1 MTRPNT
7 DPTNP
12 YRAGQTNT
20 NGTIICGAKN
30 RNGQP
35 CGKYPAK
42 GATRCVRHGGGSPK
56 SKAAAA
62 RRNTTNQAHA
72 ELRALGFDP
81 DAENI
86 DPAEALLRLVSD
98 KAREVAWLRH
108 MVDQVGAGQHPETDP
123 MSSPLVWGVTSHQ
136 TGVGPLGAV
145 DVETRG
151 PDINVWVRW
160 MHTAEDQLARYA
172 AAALKA
178 GVQRRQVELQ
188 EALALQFV
196 GAIHQILGGLQLT
209 ATQQETAGTLVP
221 SVLRSLDQKET
232 P

>member
-1 MTRPNT
+1 MPAKPTTAAPSSAEPKTVTANPAANT
-7 DPTNP
+7 
-12 YRAGQTNT
+12 
-20 NGTIICGAKN
+20 
-30 RNGQP
+30 
-35 CGKYPAK
+35 PAK

-62 RRNTTNQAHA
+62 RRNTTNRAHA

-178 GVQRRQVELQ
+178 GVQRRQIELQ

-221 SVLRSLDQKET
+221 SVLRSLDQKDT

>member
-12 YRAGQTNT
+12 YRAGQTNAR
-20 NGTIICGAKN
+20 GAIICGAKN

-62 RRNTTNQAHA
+62 RRNATNQAHT

-108 MVDQVGAGQHPETDP
+108 MVDQIGAGQDPETEP

-136 TGVGPLGAV
+136 VGVGPLGAV
-145 DVETRG
+145 DVKTSG
-151 PDINVWVRW
+151 TDINVWVRW
-160 MHTAEDQLARYA
+160 MHTAEDQLARYS

-178 GVQRRQVELQ
+178 GVQRRQLELQ

-196 GAIHQILGGLQLT
+196 GAIHQILGGLHLT

-221 SVLRSLDQKET
+221 SVLRSLDQKDT